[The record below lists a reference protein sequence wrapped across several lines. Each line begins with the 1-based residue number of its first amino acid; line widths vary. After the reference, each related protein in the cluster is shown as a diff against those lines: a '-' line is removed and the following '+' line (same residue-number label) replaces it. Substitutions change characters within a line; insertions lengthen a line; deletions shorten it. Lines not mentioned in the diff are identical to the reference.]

1 MMMSMTEV
9 QISDLLGYVAE
20 PAQNKVPAQYHE
32 HVQEMIMLFRT
43 VEKQELLLSRN
54 FQMDYWIDFLPWH
67 SVN

>member
-1 MMMSMTEV
+1 MSMTET

-20 PAQNKVPAQYHE
+20 PVQNVVSPQHNE
-32 HVQEMIMLFRT
+32 HIQEMIMLFNT

-54 FQMDYWIDFLPWH
+54 YQMDYWIDFLPWH